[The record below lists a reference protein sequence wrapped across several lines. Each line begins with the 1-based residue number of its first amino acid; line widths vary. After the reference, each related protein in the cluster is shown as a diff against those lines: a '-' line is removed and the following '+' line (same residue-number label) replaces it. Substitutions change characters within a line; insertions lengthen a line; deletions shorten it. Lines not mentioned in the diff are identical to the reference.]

1 VRRLRKFTKNL
12 PPLKQITEIN
22 KFSEFFKNCEEPW
35 HFAKAEETTDL
46 LAKTGFKNI
55 DVALSNEC
63 AKLVE
68 YTRYSSFMKTVVMK
82 PFLDYLT
89 TYELIE
95 LVIDKVVQTATTK
108 NNKQISHP

>member
-1 VRRLRKFTKNL
+1 MRRLRKFTKNL

-63 AKLVE
+63 ANLVGH
-68 YTRYSSFMKTVVMK
+68 TRYSSFMKTVVMNVSW
-82 PFLDYLT
+82 T
-89 TYELIE
+89 
-95 LVIDKVVQTATTK
+95 
-108 NNKQISHP
+108 ISQLMN

>member
-1 VRRLRKFTKNL
+1 MIQCGGYGNL
-12 PPLKQITEIN
+12 PPFKQITEIN
-22 KFSEFFKNCEEPW
+22 KFSEFLKNCEEPW

-68 YTRYSSFMKTVVMK
+68 HTRYSSFMKTVVMK

-89 TYELIE
+89 NYELIE
-95 LVIDKVVQTATTK
+95 LVIDKVVQTTK
-108 NNKQISHP
+108 NNNKYLC

>member
-1 VRRLRKFTKNL
+1 MSEHFWKMLRSNRRLLIQCGGYGNLQKNF

-63 AKLVE
+63 AKLVGHE
-68 YTRYSSFMKTVVMK
+68 IFFIYENRSNET
-82 PFLDYLT
+82 FLGL
-89 TYELIE
+89 
-95 LVIDKVVQTATTK
+95 
-108 NNKQISHP
+108 SHNL